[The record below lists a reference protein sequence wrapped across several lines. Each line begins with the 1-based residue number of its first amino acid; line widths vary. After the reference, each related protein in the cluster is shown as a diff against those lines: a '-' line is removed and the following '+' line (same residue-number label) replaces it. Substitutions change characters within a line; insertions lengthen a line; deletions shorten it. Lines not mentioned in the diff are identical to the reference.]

1 MPQGKRKVN
10 QPIATFMLYSVAFSD
25 FAPEG
30 CIIAD
35 SKQQNV
41 TQPFSEGCHVQAAL
55 RRARKHRTTP
65 LCTALHTSAQA
76 LRRKGLFWRIHTPC
90 RQPCSP
96 CVAQK
101 RRTFP
106 LGQRNSE
113 KRQEKFSERVSS
125 LYKSL
130 LRDRRGVQ
138 RNAFS
143 IFGNAN
149 VCRFFAGC
157 FLCRAVCNLCT
168 LHRQPP
174 HAPFVQKMIFHQFY
188 NIW

>member
-30 CIIAD
+30 CIDAD

-65 LCTALHTSAQA
+65 FCTFLHTSAQA
-76 LRRKGLFWRIHTPC
+76 LRRKGLFWRIHTPF

-96 CVAQK
+96 CDAQK

-113 KRQEKFSERVSS
+113 NGRRNFRNEFLHYIKVYSVPAEACSAMLFQFLAMQTFAAFSQAVSYAGLYATFARPS
-125 LYKSL
+125 GSRPMLHLYK
-130 LRDRRGVQ
+130 
-138 RNAFS
+138 
-143 IFGNAN
+143 
-149 VCRFFAGC
+149 
-157 FLCRAVCNLCT
+157 
-168 LHRQPP
+168 
-174 HAPFVQKMIFHQFY
+174 K
-188 NIW
+188 